1 MEDKKSSDFLW
12 KIVLCGTSYVGKTT
26 IRKRAMGEHF
36 AEEYISTVGAD
47 FSSYKLK
54 LGDLTIGFQVWD
66 LAGQDKYKYIRSSFY
81 GGATGC
87 FLVFDV
93 TNPKSMKD
101 LSAWVDE
108 AIRYSNG
115 TIEIFVICANKID
128 LKDNREI
135 TKEMGEKYTMALRE
149 SSGLQCEY
157 IETSALTGEN
167 IDVAFDQMAKC
178 LLEREGI
185 SPFKPKEEIIDMIEE
200 PTTSIAEPL
209 EEVQITKPFPSES
222 TLETTT
228 KVVDTIPSTSKSI
241 LVEEDSGEAT
251 ERLIAEVM
259 AVLDETDEIIIGREK
274 TDEGERAITVTKNE
288 ITEKVVEDEPEPKIS
303 SELERV
309 LGQINI
315 KLESLTDRL
324 KGLEEEISHVKPS
337 ELIAEAEEEIEDIA
351 EVRDELDI
359 ITQESPVTP
368 QAVTEIFEEEFPE
381 IEDEVEFGEEI
392 EDEIEFEEDE
402 EELPEP
408 MLPLVE
414 EVKLSKLDEDQKVL
428 ESLVDSIPLHPQPKV
443 PLELGEEFEEEEEF
457 EDSDFEE
464 ELKEEVIEL
473 ESPKEKTELRSLI
486 DIPDNELVEIPDE
499 EPLVSIDEEGI
510 IKEDLDDDDYDDDEK
525 EESVI
530 GTELS
535 SAMISEL
542 KDMSEV
548 EEEHEDIMM
557 TQPVQVEKIERKN
570 HCPICGEETK
580 YIRQYNK
587 YYCVKC
593 GRYLI

>member
-1 MEDKKSSDFLW
+1 MEEKKSSDYLW
-12 KIVLCGTSYVGKTT
+12 KIVLCGTSFVGKTT

-47 FSSYKLK
+47 FSSYKLR

-93 TNPKSMKD
+93 TNPKSLKD
-101 LSAWVDE
+101 LSSWVDE

-128 LKDNREI
+128 LKGYREI
-135 TKEMGEKYTMALRE
+135 TRDMGEKYASAIRE

-185 SPFKPKEEIIDMIEE
+185 SPIQPIEEIIETAEE
-200 PTTSIAEPL
+200 SPVHVSESPVDVSEPL
-209 EEVQITKPFPSES
+209 PTES
-222 TLETTT
+222 TIEPTTT
-228 KVVDTIPSTSKSI
+228 KVIDTIPSTSKSI
-241 LVEEDSGEAT
+241 LIEEDSGEAT
-251 ERLIAEVM
+251 EKLIAEVM

-274 TDEGERAITVTKNE
+274 TADGERAITVTKDE
-288 ITEKVVEDEPEPKIS
+288 ITEQAVEDEQEPKIS
-303 SELERV
+303 NELERV

-315 KLESLTDRL
+315 KLDSLTDRL
-324 KGLEEEISHVKPS
+324 KGLEEEISQVKPE
-337 ELIAEAEEEIEDIA
+337 ELLAESEEEIVDISDM
-351 EVRDELDI
+351 RDELDI
-359 ITQESPVTP
+359 ITQETFTTETL
-368 QAVTEIFEEEFPE
+368 VTEEEPFTEIIEEVIFEPEE
-381 IEDEVEFGEEI
+381 EEP
-392 EDEIEFEEDE
+392 
-402 EELPEP
+402 ELPEP
-408 MLPLVE
+408 MLPLMDE
-414 EVKLSKLDEDQKVL
+414 FEKDKLDEDQKVL
-428 ESLVDSIPLHPQPKV
+428 ESLVETIPLHPKPIQAQ
-443 PLELGEEFEEEEEF
+443 EIEEDIEEE
-457 EDSDFEE
+457 DEE
-464 ELKEEVIEL
+464 EIEEL
-473 ESPKEKTELRSLI
+473 EEEISEPNPKEKDTQIRYLA

-499 EPLVSIDEEGI
+499 EPLLSIDDEGVIEEV
-510 IKEDLDDDDYDDDEK
+510 EDEISSDD
-525 EESVI
+525 SVI

-542 KDMSEV
+542 KDMSED
-548 EEEHEDIMM
+548 EEEQVEATL
-557 TQPVQVEKIERKN
+557 TQPVQVERIEKKN
-570 HCPICGEETK
+570 HCPICGEDTK

>member
-1 MEDKKSSDFLW
+1 MEEKKSSDYLW
-12 KIVLCGTSYVGKTT
+12 KIVLCGTSFVGKTT

-47 FSSYKLK
+47 FSSYKLR

-93 TNPKSMKD
+93 TNPKSLKD
-101 LSAWVDE
+101 LSSWVDE

-128 LKDNREI
+128 LKGYREI
-135 TKEMGEKYTMALRE
+135 TRDMGEKYASAIRE

-185 SPFKPKEEIIDMIEE
+185 SPIQPIEEIIETAEE
-200 PTTSIAEPL
+200 SPVHVSESPVDVSEPL
-209 EEVQITKPFPSES
+209 PTES
-222 TLETTT
+222 TIEPTTT
-228 KVVDTIPSTSKSI
+228 KVIDTIPSTSKSI
-241 LVEEDSGEAT
+241 LIEEDSGEAT
-251 ERLIAEVM
+251 EKLIAEVM

-274 TDEGERAITVTKNE
+274 TADGERAITVTKDE
-288 ITEKVVEDEPEPKIS
+288 ITEQAVEDEQEPKIS
-303 SELERV
+303 NELERV

-315 KLESLTDRL
+315 KLDSLTDRL
-324 KGLEEEISHVKPS
+324 KGLEEEISQVKPE
-337 ELIAEAEEEIEDIA
+337 ELLAESEEEIVDISDM
-351 EVRDELDI
+351 RDELDI
-359 ITQESPVTP
+359 ITQETFTTETL
-368 QAVTEIFEEEFPE
+368 VTEEEPFTEIIEEVIFEPEE
-381 IEDEVEFGEEI
+381 EE
-392 EDEIEFEEDE
+392 EP
-402 EELPEP
+402 ELPEP
-408 MLPLVE
+408 MLPLMDE
-414 EVKLSKLDEDQKVL
+414 FEKDKLDEDQKVL
-428 ESLVDSIPLHPQPKV
+428 ESLVETIPLHPKPIQAQ
-443 PLELGEEFEEEEEF
+443 EIEEDIEEE
-457 EDSDFEE
+457 DEE
-464 ELKEEVIEL
+464 EIEEL
-473 ESPKEKTELRSLI
+473 EEEISEPNPKEKDTQIRYLA

-499 EPLVSIDEEGI
+499 EPLLSIDDEGVIEEV
-510 IKEDLDDDDYDDDEK
+510 EDEISSDD
-525 EESVI
+525 SVI

-542 KDMSEV
+542 KDMSED
-548 EEEHEDIMM
+548 EEEQVEATL
-557 TQPVQVEKIERKN
+557 TQPVQVERIEKKN
-570 HCPICGEETK
+570 HCPICGEDTK

>member
-12 KIVLCGTSYVGKTT
+12 KIVLCGTSFVGKTT

-128 LKDNREI
+128 LKDSREI
-135 TKEMGEKYTMALRE
+135 TREMGEKYTVALRE

-185 SPFKPKEEIIDMIEE
+185 SPYKPRDEIIDVIEE
-200 PTTSIAEPL
+200 PSVSAAESQDEVDVAEPL
-209 EEVQITKPFPSES
+209 SVES
-222 TLETTT
+222 VPDTTTT

-241 LVEEDSGEAT
+241 LVTEDSGEAT

-259 AVLDETDEIIIGREK
+259 AVLDETDEIIIGRES
-274 TDEGERAITVTKNE
+274 TDEGERAITVTRNE
-288 ITEKVVEDEPEPKIS
+288 ISEKVVEDDPEPKIS
-303 SELERV
+303 NELERV

-315 KLESLTDRL
+315 KLDSLTDRL
-324 KGLEEEISHVKPS
+324 KGLEEEISQVKPD
-337 ELIAEAEEEIEDIA
+337 ELIAEAEEEIGDIT

-359 ITQESPVTP
+359 ITQESPVTQQP
-368 QAVTEIFEEEFPE
+368 ITEIIEEESPE
-381 IEDEVEFGEEI
+381 PEEVVLIEEE
-392 EDEIEFEEDE
+392 EEEEEE

-414 EVKLSKLDEDQKVL
+414 EVKKDKLDEDQKVL
-428 ESLVDSIPLHPQPKV
+428 ESLVDTLPLHPQPKV
-443 PLELGEEFEEEEEF
+443 APESEEEIEE
-457 EDSDFEE
+457 EDETESDFEGELME
-464 ELKEEVIEL
+464 EIAEL
-473 ESPKEKTELRSLI
+473 ESHVEDTKIRSLV
-486 DIPDNELVEIPDE
+486 DIPDDELIVIPDE
-499 EPLVSIDEEGI
+499 EPLLSIDEEGVI
-510 IKEDLDDDDYDDDEK
+510 EEDVDDDE
-525 EESVI
+525 EDSVI

-542 KDMSEV
+542 KDMSE
-548 EEEHEDIMM
+548 EEEDNEESMM

>member
-1 MEDKKSSDFLW
+1 MLKGMENKKSSDFLW
-12 KIVLCGTSYVGKTT
+12 KIVLCGTSFVGKTT
-26 IRKRAMGEHF
+26 VRKRAMGEHF

-93 TNPKSMKD
+93 TNPKSLKD
-101 LSAWVDE
+101 LSSWVDE

-135 TKEMGEKYTMALRE
+135 TKDMGEKYALALRE

-167 IDVAFDQMAKC
+167 IDIAFDLMAKC

-185 SPFKPKEEIIDMIEE
+185 SPIKPKEEIIEVTEERSASSTEAQIEGSE
-200 PTTSIAEPL
+200 PIATESI
-209 EEVQITKPFPSES
+209 
-222 TLETTT
+222 LETTT
-228 KVVDTIPSTSKSI
+228 KVIDTIPSTSKSI
-241 LVEEDSGEAT
+241 LIEEDSGEAT
-251 ERLIAEVM
+251 EKLIAEVM

-274 TDEGERAITVTKNE
+274 TEDGERAITITKDE
-288 ITEKVVEDEPEPKIS
+288 ITERVVEDEQAPEIS
-303 SELERV
+303 NELERV

-315 KLESLTDRL
+315 KLDSLTNRL
-324 KGLEEEISHVKPS
+324 KGLEEEISQVKPE
-337 ELIAEAEEEIEDIA
+337 ELVAEPEEEIESISDM
-351 EVRDELDI
+351 RDELDI
-359 ITQESPVTP
+359 ITQESPVADEP
-368 QAVTEIFEEEFPE
+368 KEKIIEEIVEEESSEPE
-381 IEDEVEFGEEI
+381 AEI
-392 EDEIEFEEDE
+392 AM
-402 EELPEP
+402 PEP
-408 MLPLVE
+408 MIPIIDE
-414 EVKLSKLDEDQKVL
+414 PEKEKLDEDQKVL
-428 ESLVDSIPLHPQPKV
+428 ESLVDTLPLHPKPIE
-443 PLELGEEFEEEEEF
+443 PSEPEEVEIEPEEVSEPETKD
-457 EDSDFEE
+457 EDSS
-464 ELKEEVIEL
+464 I
-473 ESPKEKTELRSLI
+473 RSLI

-499 EPLVSIDEEGI
+499 EPLLSIEGEDEDEEL
-510 IKEDLDDDDYDDDEK
+510 EDEFRSDD
-525 EESVI
+525 SVI

-542 KDMSEV
+542 KDMSED
-548 EEEHEDIMM
+548 EEEEIEQTL
-557 TQPVQVEKIERKN
+557 TQPVQVDTIEKKH

-580 YIRQYNK
+580 YIRKYNK

>member
-12 KIVLCGTSYVGKTT
+12 KIVLCGTSFVGKTT
-26 IRKRAMGEHF
+26 VRKRAMGEHF

-101 LSAWVDE
+101 LSLWVDE

-135 TKEMGEKYTMALRE
+135 TKDMGEKYALAIRE

-167 IDVAFDQMAKC
+167 IDIAFDLMAKC

-185 SPFKPKEEIIDMIEE
+185 SPVRPKEEIIEVADERSASGAESQIEG
-200 PTTSIAEPL
+200 SEPL
-209 EEVQITKPFPSES
+209 TTES
-222 TLETTT
+222 IRETATT
-228 KVVDTIPSTSKSI
+228 KVIDTIPSTSKSLI
-241 LVEEDSGEAT
+241 IDEDSGEAT
-251 ERLIAEVM
+251 EKLIAEVM

-274 TDEGERAITVTKNE
+274 TEDGERAITVTKDE
-288 ITEKVVEDEPEPKIS
+288 ITERVVEDEQAPEIS
-303 SELERV
+303 NELERV

-315 KLESLTDRL
+315 KLDSLTDRL
-324 KGLEEEISHVKPS
+324 KGLEVEISQVKPE
-337 ELIAEAEEEIEDIA
+337 ELVAEPEEEIENIGDM
-351 EVRDELDI
+351 RDDLDI
-359 ITQESPVTP
+359 ITQETPVAKEP
-368 QAVTEIFEEEFPE
+368 IEEL
-381 IEDEVEFGEEI
+381 VEEI
-392 EDEIEFEEDE
+392 VEEASSEPEAEIAM
-402 EELPEP
+402 PEP
-408 MLPLVE
+408 MIPLVDE
-414 EVKLSKLDEDQKVL
+414 SEKEKLDEDQKVL
-428 ESLVDSIPLHPQPKV
+428 ESLVDTLPLHPKPIEPK
-443 PLELGEEFEEEEEF
+443 ETQEE
-457 EDSDFEE
+457 
-464 ELKEEVIEL
+464 IE
-473 ESPKEKTELRSLI
+473 EKTEAVEVEPEEEKVEEISEPDSIDEDSSIRSLI
-486 DIPDNELVEIPDE
+486 DIPDDELVEIPDE
-499 EPLVSIDEEGI
+499 EPYLSIEGEDEDEEL
-510 IKEDLDDDDYDDDEK
+510 EDEFSSDD
-525 EESVI
+525 SVI

-542 KDMSEV
+542 KDMSED
-548 EEEHEDIMM
+548 EEEQIETTL
-557 TQPVQVEKIERKN
+557 TQPVQVDTIEKKN

>member
-1 MEDKKSSDFLW
+1 VNEGVLKGMEDKKSSDFLW
-12 KIVLCGTSYVGKTT
+12 KIVLCGTSFVGKTT
-26 IRKRAMGEHF
+26 VRKRAMGEHF

-93 TNPKSMKD
+93 TNPKSLKD
-101 LSAWVDE
+101 LSSWVDE

-135 TKEMGEKYTMALRE
+135 TKDMGEKYAIALRE

-167 IDVAFDQMAKC
+167 IDVAFDLMAKC

-185 SPFKPKEEIIDMIEE
+185 SPVRPKEEIIEVTDERSASVTKPQIEG
-200 PTTSIAEPL
+200 SEPL
-209 EEVQITKPFPSES
+209 ATES
-222 TLETTT
+222 ILETTTT

-241 LVEEDSGEAT
+241 IIDEDSGEAT
-251 ERLIAEVM
+251 EKLIAEVM
-259 AVLDETDEIIIGREK
+259 AVLGETDEIIIGREK
-274 TDEGERAITVTKNE
+274 TKDGERAITVTRDE
-288 ITEKVVEDEPEPKIS
+288 ITERVVEDEQAPDIS
-303 SELERV
+303 NELERV

-315 KLESLTDRL
+315 KLDSLTERL
-324 KGLEEEISHVKPS
+324 KGLEEEISYVKPD
-337 ELIAEAEEEIEDIA
+337 ELVAEPEEEIEDISDM
-351 EVRDELDI
+351 RDELDI
-359 ITQESPVTP
+359 ITQKTP
-368 QAVTEIFEEEFPE
+368 
-381 IEDEVEFGEEI
+381 IEKI
-392 EDEIEFEEDE
+392 
-402 EELPEP
+402 
-408 MLPLVE
+408 VE
-414 EVKLSKLDEDQKVL
+414 EVSSEPEVETAMPEPLIPIIDEPEKEKLDEDQKVL
-428 ESLVDSIPLHPQPKV
+428 ESLVDTLPLHPKPIESIETQ
-443 PLELGEEFEEEEEF
+443 EEI
-457 EDSDFEE
+457 
-464 ELKEEVIEL
+464 EEVDIVE
-473 ESPKEKTELRSLI
+473 EISEPDSMDEDTSIRSLI

-499 EPLVSIDEEGI
+499 EPYLAIEGEDEDEEL
-510 IKEDLDDDDYDDDEK
+510 EDEFSSDD
-525 EESVI
+525 SVI

-542 KDMSEV
+542 KDMSED
-548 EEEHEDIMM
+548 EEEQIEPTL
-557 TQPVQVEKIERKN
+557 TQPVQVDTIEKKN

>member
-1 MEDKKSSDFLW
+1 MNEGVLKGMEDKKSSDFLW
-12 KIVLCGTSYVGKTT
+12 KIVLCGTSFVGKTT
-26 IRKRAMGEHF
+26 VRKRAMGEHF

-93 TNPKSMKD
+93 TNPKSLKD
-101 LSAWVDE
+101 LSSWVDE

-128 LKDNREI
+128 LKDSREI
-135 TKEMGEKYTMALRE
+135 TKDMGEKYALALRE

-167 IDVAFDQMAKC
+167 IDIAFDLMAKC

-185 SPFKPKEEIIDMIEE
+185 SPIKPKEEIIEVAEERSTRSTEAQIEGSE
-200 PTTSIAEPL
+200 PIATESI
-209 EEVQITKPFPSES
+209 
-222 TLETTT
+222 LETTT
-228 KVVDTIPSTSKSI
+228 TKVIDTIPSTSKSI
-241 LVEEDSGEAT
+241 IIEEDSGEAT
-251 ERLIAEVM
+251 EKLIAEVM

-274 TDEGERAITVTKNE
+274 TEDGERAITITKDE
-288 ITEKVVEDEPEPKIS
+288 ITDRVVEDEQAPEIS
-303 SELERV
+303 NELERV

-315 KLESLTDRL
+315 KLDSLTDRL
-324 KGLEEEISHVKPS
+324 KGLEEEISHVKPD
-337 ELIAEAEEEIEDIA
+337 ELVAEPEEVENISDM
-351 EVRDELDI
+351 RDELDI
-359 ITQESPVTP
+359 ITQETPVVEAP
-368 QAVTEIFEEEFPE
+368 IEEFVEEVSSESETEI
-381 IEDEVEFGEEI
+381 DM
-392 EDEIEFEEDE
+392 
-402 EELPEP
+402 PEP
-408 MLPLVE
+408 MIPIVDE
-414 EVKLSKLDEDQKVL
+414 PEKEKLDEDQKVL
-428 ESLVDSIPLHPQPKV
+428 ESLVDTLPLHPKPIE
-443 PLELGEEFEEEEEF
+443 PLDTQEEIDEETEEVEIEPEEDIVEEISEPDSID
-457 EDSDFEE
+457 EDSS
-464 ELKEEVIEL
+464 I
-473 ESPKEKTELRSLI
+473 RSLI
-486 DIPDNELVEIPDE
+486 DIPDDELVEIPGEEPYLSIEGEDEDE
-499 EPLVSIDEEGI
+499 ELEDEFST
-510 IKEDLDDDDYDDDEK
+510 DD
-525 EESVI
+525 SVI

-542 KDMSEV
+542 KDMSED
-548 EEEHEDIMM
+548 EEETEPTL
-557 TQPVQVEKIERKN
+557 TQPVQVDTIEKKH

>member
-1 MEDKKSSDFLW
+1 MNEGVLKGMEDKKSSDFLW
-12 KIVLCGTSYVGKTT
+12 KIVLCGTSFVGKTT
-26 IRKRAMGEHF
+26 VRKRAMGEHF

-93 TNPKSMKD
+93 TNPKSLKD
-101 LSAWVDE
+101 LSSWVDE

-135 TKEMGEKYTMALRE
+135 TKDMGEKYAIALRE

-167 IDVAFDQMAKC
+167 IDVAFDLMAKC

-185 SPFKPKEEIIDMIEE
+185 SPVRPKEEIIEVTDERSASVTKPQIEG
-200 PTTSIAEPL
+200 SEPL
-209 EEVQITKPFPSES
+209 ATES
-222 TLETTT
+222 ILETTTT

-241 LVEEDSGEAT
+241 IIDEDSGEAT
-251 ERLIAEVM
+251 EKLIAEVM
-259 AVLDETDEIIIGREK
+259 AVLGETDEIIIGREK
-274 TDEGERAITVTKNE
+274 TKDGERAITVTRDE
-288 ITEKVVEDEPEPKIS
+288 ITERVVEDEQAPDIS
-303 SELERV
+303 NELERV

-315 KLESLTDRL
+315 KLDSLTERL
-324 KGLEEEISHVKPS
+324 KGLEEEISYVKPD
-337 ELIAEAEEEIEDIA
+337 ELVAEPEEEIEDISDM
-351 EVRDELDI
+351 RDELDI
-359 ITQESPVTP
+359 ITQETP
-368 QAVTEIFEEEFPE
+368 
-381 IEDEVEFGEEI
+381 IEKI
-392 EDEIEFEEDE
+392 
-402 EELPEP
+402 
-408 MLPLVE
+408 VE
-414 EVKLSKLDEDQKVL
+414 EVSSEPEVETAMPEPLIPIIDEPEKEKLDEDQKVL
-428 ESLVDSIPLHPQPKV
+428 ESLVDTLPLHPKPIESIETQ
-443 PLELGEEFEEEEEF
+443 EEI
-457 EDSDFEE
+457 
-464 ELKEEVIEL
+464 EEVDIVE
-473 ESPKEKTELRSLI
+473 EISEPDSMDEDTSIRSLI

-499 EPLVSIDEEGI
+499 EPYLAIEGEDEDEEL
-510 IKEDLDDDDYDDDEK
+510 EDEFSSDD
-525 EESVI
+525 SVI

-542 KDMSEV
+542 KDMSED
-548 EEEHEDIMM
+548 EEEQIEPTL
-557 TQPVQVEKIERKN
+557 TQPVQVDTIEKKN

>member
-1 MEDKKSSDFLW
+1 MNEGVLKGMEDKKSSDFLW
-12 KIVLCGTSYVGKTT
+12 KIVLCGTSFVGKTT
-26 IRKRAMGEHF
+26 VRKRAMGDHF

-93 TNPKSMKD
+93 TNPKSLKD
-101 LSAWVDE
+101 LSSWVDE

-128 LKDNREI
+128 LKDKREI
-135 TKEMGEKYTMALRE
+135 TKEMGEKYALALRE

-167 IDVAFDQMAKC
+167 IDIAFDLMAKC

-185 SPFKPKEEIIDMIEE
+185 SPVRPKEEIIDVAEEGPASITEPQIEE
-200 PTTSIAEPL
+200 SEQLATASIL
-209 EEVQITKPFPSES
+209 ERK
-222 TLETTT
+222 TT
-228 KVVDTIPSTSKSI
+228 KVIDTIPSTSKSI
-241 LVEEDSGEAT
+241 IIDEDSGEAT
-251 ERLIAEVM
+251 EKLIAEVM
-259 AVLDETDEIIIGREK
+259 AVLEETDEIIIGREK
-274 TDEGERAITVTKNE
+274 TEEGERAITVTKDE
-288 ITEKVVEDEPEPKIS
+288 ITEHVVEDEQAPEIS
-303 SELERV
+303 NELERV

-315 KLESLTDRL
+315 KLDSLTNRL
-324 KGLEEEISHVKPS
+324 KGLEEEISQVKPD
-337 ELIAEAEEEIEDIA
+337 ELVAEPEDEIED
-351 EVRDELDI
+351 VSDMRDELDI
-359 ITQESPVTP
+359 ITQETPV
-368 QAVTEIFEEEFPE
+368 AEEP
-381 IEDEVEFGEEI
+381 IEEQVEEI
-392 EDEIEFEEDE
+392 VEEVSSEPKDEKVM
-402 EELPEP
+402 PEP
-408 MLPLVE
+408 MIPIIDE
-414 EVKLSKLDEDQKVL
+414 PEKEKLDEDQKVL
-428 ESLVDSIPLHPQPKV
+428 ESLADTLPLHPKPNEPSETQK
-443 PLELGEEFEEEEEF
+443 EFEEETEEAEF
-457 EDSDFEE
+457 EPKENI
-464 ELKEEVIEL
+464 KEEIS
-473 ESPKEKTELRSLI
+473 ESDSIDEDSSIRSLI

-499 EPLVSIDEEGI
+499 EPYLSIEGEDEDEEL
-510 IKEDLDDDDYDDDEK
+510 EDEFISDD
-525 EESVI
+525 SVI

-542 KDMSEV
+542 KDMSED
-548 EEEHEDIMM
+548 EEEIEPTL
-557 TQPVQVEKIERKN
+557 TQPVQVDTIEKKN

>member
-12 KIVLCGTSYVGKTT
+12 KIVLCGTSVVGKTT

-93 TNPKSMKD
+93 TNPKSLKD
-101 LSAWVDE
+101 LSSWVDE

-135 TKEMGEKYTMALRE
+135 TRDMGEKYALALRE

-167 IDVAFDQMAKC
+167 IDVAFDLMAKC

-185 SPFKPKEEIIDMIEE
+185 SPIKPKEEIIEVAEE
-200 PTTSIAEPL
+200 SPVSTTEIQ
-209 EEVQITKPFPSES
+209 EETKPLPTES
-222 TLETTT
+222 IVETTT
-228 KVVDTIPSTSKSI
+228 TKIVDTIPSTSKSI
-241 LVEEDSGEAT
+241 ILEEASGEAT
-251 ERLIAEVM
+251 EKLIAEVM

-274 TDEGERAITVTKNE
+274 TEDGERAITVTKDE
-288 ITEKVVEDEPEPKIS
+288 ISEKAIEDEKTPKIS
-303 SELERV
+303 NELERV

-315 KLESLTDRL
+315 KLDSLTERL
-324 KGLEEEISHVKPS
+324 KGLEEEISHVKPE
-337 ELIAEAEEEIEDIA
+337 ELLAESEEELEDIS

-359 ITQESPVTP
+359 ITQESPVTESP
-368 QAVTEIFEEEFPE
+368 VTEEPEEEL
-381 IEDEVEFGEEI
+381 VEEI
-392 EDEIEFEEDE
+392 SSETEAEET
-402 EELPEP
+402 LPEP
-408 MLPLVE
+408 MIPIIDDPAE
-414 EVKLSKLDEDQKVL
+414 KKLDEDQKVL
-428 ESLVDSIPLHPQPKV
+428 ESLVDTIPLHPKPIEPQ
-443 PLELGEEFEEEEEF
+443 EEIAEEIEEEEE
-457 EDSDFEE
+457 EE
-464 ELKEEVIEL
+464 ESEEEISEPDQVKEDTSI
-473 ESPKEKTELRSLI
+473 RSLD
-486 DIPDNELVEIPDE
+486 DIPDNELVDIPDE
-499 EPLVSIDEEGI
+499 EPLLSIDDEGVIEEDEG
-510 IKEDLDDDDYDDDEK
+510 EDEISTDD
-525 EESVI
+525 SVI

-542 KDMSEV
+542 KDMSED
-548 EEEHEDIMM
+548 EEEHLEPTM
-557 TQPVQVEKIERKN
+557 TQPVQVEKIEKKN

>member
-12 KIVLCGTSYVGKTT
+12 KIVLCGTSFVGKTT
-26 IRKRAMGEHF
+26 VRKRAMGEHF

-93 TNPKSMKD
+93 TNPKSLKD
-101 LSAWVDE
+101 LSSWVDE

-135 TKEMGEKYTMALRE
+135 TKDMGEKYAIALRE

-167 IDVAFDQMAKC
+167 IDVAFDLMAKC

-185 SPFKPKEEIIDMIEE
+185 SPVRPKEEIIEVTDERSASVTKPQIEG
-200 PTTSIAEPL
+200 SEPL
-209 EEVQITKPFPSES
+209 ATES
-222 TLETTT
+222 ILETTTT

-241 LVEEDSGEAT
+241 IIDEDSGEAT
-251 ERLIAEVM
+251 EKLIAEVM
-259 AVLDETDEIIIGREK
+259 AVLGETDEIIIGREK
-274 TDEGERAITVTKNE
+274 TKDGERAITVTRDE
-288 ITEKVVEDEPEPKIS
+288 ITERVVEDEQAPDIS
-303 SELERV
+303 NELERV

-315 KLESLTDRL
+315 KLDSLTERL
-324 KGLEEEISHVKPS
+324 KGLEEEISYVKPD
-337 ELIAEAEEEIEDIA
+337 ELVAEPEEEIEDISDM
-351 EVRDELDI
+351 RDELDI
-359 ITQESPVTP
+359 ITQKTP
-368 QAVTEIFEEEFPE
+368 
-381 IEDEVEFGEEI
+381 IEKI
-392 EDEIEFEEDE
+392 
-402 EELPEP
+402 
-408 MLPLVE
+408 VE
-414 EVKLSKLDEDQKVL
+414 EVSSEPEVETAMPEPLIPIIDEPEKEKLDEDQKVL
-428 ESLVDSIPLHPQPKV
+428 ESLVDTLPLHPKPIESIETQ
-443 PLELGEEFEEEEEF
+443 EEI
-457 EDSDFEE
+457 
-464 ELKEEVIEL
+464 EEVDIVE
-473 ESPKEKTELRSLI
+473 EISEPDSMDEDTSIRSLI

-499 EPLVSIDEEGI
+499 EPYLAIEGEDEDEEL
-510 IKEDLDDDDYDDDEK
+510 EDEFSSDD
-525 EESVI
+525 SVI

-542 KDMSEV
+542 KDMSED
-548 EEEHEDIMM
+548 EEEQIEPTL
-557 TQPVQVEKIERKN
+557 TQPVQVDTIEKKN

>member
-1 MEDKKSSDFLW
+1 MNEGVLKGMEDKKSSDFLW
-12 KIVLCGTSYVGKTT
+12 KIVLCGTSFVGKTT
-26 IRKRAMGEHF
+26 VRKRAMGEHF

-93 TNPKSMKD
+93 TNPKSLKD
-101 LSAWVDE
+101 LSSWVDE

-128 LKDNREI
+128 LKDSREI
-135 TKEMGEKYTMALRE
+135 TKDMGEKYALALRE

-167 IDVAFDQMAKC
+167 IDIAFDLMAKC

-185 SPFKPKEEIIDMIEE
+185 SPIKPKEEIIEVAEERSSSSTEAQIEGSE
-200 PTTSIAEPL
+200 PIATESI
-209 EEVQITKPFPSES
+209 
-222 TLETTT
+222 LETTT
-228 KVVDTIPSTSKSI
+228 TKVIDTIPSTSKSI
-241 LVEEDSGEAT
+241 IIEEDSGEAT
-251 ERLIAEVM
+251 EKLIAEVM

-274 TDEGERAITVTKNE
+274 TEDGERAITITKDE
-288 ITEKVVEDEPEPKIS
+288 ITDRVVEDEQAPEIS
-303 SELERV
+303 NELERV

-315 KLESLTDRL
+315 KLDSLTDRL
-324 KGLEEEISHVKPS
+324 KGLEEEISHVKPD
-337 ELIAEAEEEIEDIA
+337 ELVAEPEEEIENISDM
-351 EVRDELDI
+351 RDALDI
-359 ITQESPVTP
+359 ITQETPVVEAP
-368 QAVTEIFEEEFPE
+368 IEEFVE
-381 IEDEVEFGEEI
+381 EVSSESET
-392 EDEIEFEEDE
+392 
-402 EELPEP
+402 ELDMPEP
-408 MLPLVE
+408 MIPIVDE
-414 EVKLSKLDEDQKVL
+414 PEKEKLDEDQKVL
-428 ESLVDSIPLHPQPKV
+428 ESLVDTLPLHPKPIE
-443 PLELGEEFEEEEEF
+443 PLDTQEEIDEETEEVEIEPEEDIVEEISEPDSID
-457 EDSDFEE
+457 EDSS
-464 ELKEEVIEL
+464 I
-473 ESPKEKTELRSLI
+473 RSLI
-486 DIPDNELVEIPDE
+486 DIPDDELVEIPGEEPYLSIEGEDEDE
-499 EPLVSIDEEGI
+499 ELEDEFST
-510 IKEDLDDDDYDDDEK
+510 DD
-525 EESVI
+525 SVI

-542 KDMSEV
+542 KDMSED
-548 EEEHEDIMM
+548 EEETEPTL
-557 TQPVQVEKIERKN
+557 TQPVQVDTIEKKH

>member
-1 MEDKKSSDFLW
+1 MNEGVLKGMEDKKSSDFLW
-12 KIVLCGTSYVGKTT
+12 KIVLCGTSFVGKTT
-26 IRKRAMGEHF
+26 VRKRAMGEHF

-93 TNPKSMKD
+93 TNPKSLKD
-101 LSAWVDE
+101 LSSWVDE

-128 LKDNREI
+128 LKDSREI
-135 TKEMGEKYTMALRE
+135 TKDMGEKYALALRE

-167 IDVAFDQMAKC
+167 IDIAFDLMAKC

-185 SPFKPKEEIIDMIEE
+185 SPIKPKEEIIEVAEERSSSSTEAQIEGSE
-200 PTTSIAEPL
+200 PIATESI
-209 EEVQITKPFPSES
+209 
-222 TLETTT
+222 LETTT
-228 KVVDTIPSTSKSI
+228 TKVIDTIPSTSKSI
-241 LVEEDSGEAT
+241 IIEEDSGEAT
-251 ERLIAEVM
+251 EKLIAEVM

-274 TDEGERAITVTKNE
+274 TEDGERAITITKDE
-288 ITEKVVEDEPEPKIS
+288 ITDRVVEDEQAPEIS
-303 SELERV
+303 NELERV

-315 KLESLTDRL
+315 KLDSLTDRL
-324 KGLEEEISHVKPS
+324 KGLEEEISHVKPD
-337 ELIAEAEEEIEDIA
+337 ELVAEPEEVENISDM
-351 EVRDELDI
+351 RDELDI
-359 ITQESPVTP
+359 ITQETPVVEAP
-368 QAVTEIFEEEFPE
+368 IEEFVE
-381 IEDEVEFGEEI
+381 EVSSESET
-392 EDEIEFEEDE
+392 
-402 EELPEP
+402 ELDMPEP
-408 MLPLVE
+408 MIPIVDE
-414 EVKLSKLDEDQKVL
+414 PEKEKLDEDQKVL
-428 ESLVDSIPLHPQPKV
+428 ESLVDTLPLHPKPIE
-443 PLELGEEFEEEEEF
+443 PLDTQEEIDEETEEVEIEPEEDIVEEISEPDSID
-457 EDSDFEE
+457 EDSS
-464 ELKEEVIEL
+464 I
-473 ESPKEKTELRSLI
+473 RSLI
-486 DIPDNELVEIPDE
+486 DIPDDELVEIPGEEPYLSIEGEDEDE
-499 EPLVSIDEEGI
+499 ELEDEFST
-510 IKEDLDDDDYDDDEK
+510 DD
-525 EESVI
+525 SVI

-542 KDMSEV
+542 KDMSED
-548 EEEHEDIMM
+548 EEETEPTL
-557 TQPVQVEKIERKN
+557 TQPVQVDTIEKKH

>member
-1 MEDKKSSDFLW
+1 MNEGVLKGMEDKKSSDFLW
-12 KIVLCGTSYVGKTT
+12 KIVLCGTSFVGKTT
-26 IRKRAMGEHF
+26 VRKRAMGEHF

-101 LSAWVDE
+101 LSSWVDE

-135 TKEMGEKYTMALRE
+135 TKDMGEKYALALRE

-167 IDVAFDQMAKC
+167 IDVAFDLMAKC

-185 SPFKPKEEIIDMIEE
+185 SPIRPKEEIIEVAEERPASITEPQIEE
-200 PTTSIAEPL
+200 SEPL
-209 EEVQITKPFPSES
+209 VTES
-222 TLETTT
+222 ILETTPT
-228 KVVDTIPSTSKSI
+228 KVIDTIPSTSKSI
-241 LVEEDSGEAT
+241 IVDEDSGEAT
-251 ERLIAEVM
+251 EKLIAEVM

-274 TDEGERAITVTKNE
+274 TEDGERAITVTKDE
-288 ITEKVVEDEPEPKIS
+288 ITERVVEDEQAPEIS
-303 SELERV
+303 NELERV

-315 KLESLTDRL
+315 KLDSLTDRL
-324 KGLEEEISHVKPS
+324 KGLEEEISQVKPD
-337 ELIAEAEEEIEDIA
+337 ELVAEPEEEIENISDM
-351 EVRDELDI
+351 RDELDI
-359 ITQESPVTP
+359 ITQETPVAEEP
-368 QAVTEIFEEEFPE
+368 FEEQ
-381 IEDEVEFGEEI
+381 VEEI
-392 EDEIEFEEDE
+392 VEEVSSEPKDEIVM
-402 EELPEP
+402 PEP
-408 MLPLVE
+408 MIPIIDE
-414 EVKLSKLDEDQKVL
+414 PEKEKLDEDQKVL
-428 ESLVDSIPLHPQPKV
+428 ESLADTLPLHPKPIEPSETQ
-443 PLELGEEFEEEEEF
+443 EEFEEETEEAEIEPEEDIIEEISESDSID
-457 EDSDFEE
+457 EDSS
-464 ELKEEVIEL
+464 I
-473 ESPKEKTELRSLI
+473 RSLN
-486 DIPDNELVEIPDE
+486 DIPDDELVEIPDE
-499 EPLVSIDEEGI
+499 EPYLSIEGEDEDEEL
-510 IKEDLDDDDYDDDEK
+510 EDEFSSVD
-525 EESVI
+525 SVI

-542 KDMSEV
+542 KDMSEDD
-548 EEEHEDIMM
+548 EEEIETTL
-557 TQPVQVEKIERKN
+557 TQPVQVDTIEKKN

>member
-12 KIVLCGTSYVGKTT
+12 KIVLCGTSFVGKTT
-26 IRKRAMGEHF
+26 VRKRAMGEHF

-101 LSAWVDE
+101 LSLWVDE

-135 TKEMGEKYTMALRE
+135 TKDMGEKYALAIRE

-167 IDVAFDQMAKC
+167 IDIAFDLMAKC

-185 SPFKPKEEIIDMIEE
+185 SPVRPKEEIIEVADERSASGAESQIEG
-200 PTTSIAEPL
+200 SEPL
-209 EEVQITKPFPSES
+209 TTES
-222 TLETTT
+222 IRETVTT
-228 KVVDTIPSTSKSI
+228 KVIDTIPSTSKSLI
-241 LVEEDSGEAT
+241 IDEDSGEAT
-251 ERLIAEVM
+251 EKLIAEVM

-274 TDEGERAITVTKNE
+274 TEDGERAITVTKDE
-288 ITEKVVEDEPEPKIS
+288 ITERVVEDEQAPEIS
-303 SELERV
+303 NELERV

-315 KLESLTDRL
+315 KLDSLTDRL
-324 KGLEEEISHVKPS
+324 KGLEVEISQVKPE
-337 ELIAEAEEEIEDIA
+337 ELVAEPEEEIENIGDM
-351 EVRDELDI
+351 RDELDI
-359 ITQESPVTP
+359 ITQETPVAKEP
-368 QAVTEIFEEEFPE
+368 IEEL
-381 IEDEVEFGEEI
+381 VEEI
-392 EDEIEFEEDE
+392 VEEASSEPEAEIAM
-402 EELPEP
+402 PEP
-408 MLPLVE
+408 MIPLVDE
-414 EVKLSKLDEDQKVL
+414 SEKEKLDEDQKVL
-428 ESLVDSIPLHPQPKV
+428 ESLVDTLPLHPKPIEPK
-443 PLELGEEFEEEEEF
+443 ETQEE
-457 EDSDFEE
+457 
-464 ELKEEVIEL
+464 IE
-473 ESPKEKTELRSLI
+473 EKTEAVEVEPEEEKVEEISEPDSIDEDSSIRSLI
-486 DIPDNELVEIPDE
+486 DIPDDELVEIPDE
-499 EPLVSIDEEGI
+499 EPYLSIEGEDEDEEL
-510 IKEDLDDDDYDDDEK
+510 EDEFSSDD
-525 EESVI
+525 SVI

-542 KDMSEV
+542 KDMSEDK
-548 EEEHEDIMM
+548 EEQIETTL
-557 TQPVQVEKIERKN
+557 TQPVQVDTIEKKN

>member
-1 MEDKKSSDFLW
+1 VNEGVQKGMEDKKSSDFLW
-12 KIVLCGTSYVGKTT
+12 KIVLCGTSFVGKTT
-26 IRKRAMGEHF
+26 VRKRAMGEHF

-101 LSAWVDE
+101 LSLWVDE

-135 TKEMGEKYTMALRE
+135 TKDMGEKYALAIRE

-167 IDVAFDQMAKC
+167 IDIAFDLMAKC

-185 SPFKPKEEIIDMIEE
+185 SPVRPKEEIIEVADERSASGAESQIEG
-200 PTTSIAEPL
+200 SEPL
-209 EEVQITKPFPSES
+209 TTES
-222 TLETTT
+222 IRETATT
-228 KVVDTIPSTSKSI
+228 KVIDTIPSTSKSLI
-241 LVEEDSGEAT
+241 IDEDSGEAT
-251 ERLIAEVM
+251 EKLIAEVM

-274 TDEGERAITVTKNE
+274 TEDGERAITVTKDE
-288 ITEKVVEDEPEPKIS
+288 ITERVVEDEQAPEIS
-303 SELERV
+303 NELERV

-315 KLESLTDRL
+315 KLDSLTDRL
-324 KGLEEEISHVKPS
+324 KGLEVEISQVKPE
-337 ELIAEAEEEIEDIA
+337 ELVAEPEEEIENIGDM
-351 EVRDELDI
+351 RDDLDI
-359 ITQESPVTP
+359 ITQETPVAKEP
-368 QAVTEIFEEEFPE
+368 IEEL
-381 IEDEVEFGEEI
+381 VEEI
-392 EDEIEFEEDE
+392 VEEASSEPEAEIAM
-402 EELPEP
+402 PEP
-408 MLPLVE
+408 MIPLVDE
-414 EVKLSKLDEDQKVL
+414 SEKEKLDEDQKVL
-428 ESLVDSIPLHPQPKV
+428 ESLVDTLPLHPKPIEPK
-443 PLELGEEFEEEEEF
+443 ETQEE
-457 EDSDFEE
+457 
-464 ELKEEVIEL
+464 IE
-473 ESPKEKTELRSLI
+473 EKTEAVEVEPEEEKVEEISEPDSIDEDSSIRSLI
-486 DIPDNELVEIPDE
+486 DIPDDELVEIPDE
-499 EPLVSIDEEGI
+499 EPYLSIEGEDEDEEL
-510 IKEDLDDDDYDDDEK
+510 EDEFSSDD
-525 EESVI
+525 SVI

-542 KDMSEV
+542 KDMSED
-548 EEEHEDIMM
+548 EEEQIETTL
-557 TQPVQVEKIERKN
+557 TQPVQVDTIEKKN

>member
-1 MEDKKSSDFLW
+1 MNEGVLKGMEDKKSSDFLW
-12 KIVLCGTSYVGKTT
+12 KIVLCGTSFVGKTT
-26 IRKRAMGEHF
+26 VRKRAMGEHF

-93 TNPKSMKD
+93 TNPKSLKD
-101 LSAWVDE
+101 LSSWVDE

-128 LKDNREI
+128 LKDSREI
-135 TKEMGEKYTMALRE
+135 TKDMGEKYALALRE

-167 IDVAFDQMAKC
+167 IDIAFDLMAKC

-185 SPFKPKEEIIDMIEE
+185 SPIKPKEEIIEVAEERSSSSTEAQIEGSE
-200 PTTSIAEPL
+200 PIATESI
-209 EEVQITKPFPSES
+209 
-222 TLETTT
+222 LETTT
-228 KVVDTIPSTSKSI
+228 TKVIDTIPSTSKSI
-241 LVEEDSGEAT
+241 IIEEDSGEAT
-251 ERLIAEVM
+251 EKLIAEVM

-274 TDEGERAITVTKNE
+274 TEDGERAITITKDE
-288 ITEKVVEDEPEPKIS
+288 ITDRVVEDEQAPEIS
-303 SELERV
+303 NELERV

-315 KLESLTDRL
+315 KLDSLTDRL
-324 KGLEEEISHVKPS
+324 KGLEEEISHVKPD
-337 ELIAEAEEEIEDIA
+337 ELVAEPEEEIENISDM
-351 EVRDELDI
+351 RDALDI
-359 ITQESPVTP
+359 ITQETPVVEAP
-368 QAVTEIFEEEFPE
+368 IEEFVE
-381 IEDEVEFGEEI
+381 EVSSESET
-392 EDEIEFEEDE
+392 
-402 EELPEP
+402 ELDMPEP
-408 MLPLVE
+408 MIPIVDE
-414 EVKLSKLDEDQKVL
+414 PEKEKLDEDQKVL
-428 ESLVDSIPLHPQPKV
+428 ESLVDTLPLHPKPIE
-443 PLELGEEFEEEEEF
+443 PLETQEEINEETEEVEIEPEEDIVEEISEPDSID
-457 EDSDFEE
+457 EDSS
-464 ELKEEVIEL
+464 I
-473 ESPKEKTELRSLI
+473 RSLI
-486 DIPDNELVEIPDE
+486 DIPDDELVEIPGEEPYLSIEGEDEDE
-499 EPLVSIDEEGI
+499 ELEDEFST
-510 IKEDLDDDDYDDDEK
+510 DD
-525 EESVI
+525 SVI

-542 KDMSEV
+542 KDMSED
-548 EEEHEDIMM
+548 EEETEPTL
-557 TQPVQVEKIERKN
+557 TQPVQVDTIEKKH

>member
-1 MEDKKSSDFLW
+1 MQKGMQDKKSSDFLW
-12 KIVLCGTSYVGKTT
+12 KIVLCGSSFVGKTT

-93 TNPKSMKD
+93 TNPKSLKD
-101 LSAWVDE
+101 LSSWVDE

-128 LKDNREI
+128 LKGKREI
-135 TKEMGEKYTMALRE
+135 TKDMGEKYALALRE
-149 SSGLQCEY
+149 SSGLQCDY

-167 IDVAFDQMAKC
+167 IDIAFDLMAKC

-185 SPFKPKEEIIDMIEE
+185 SPVRPQEEIIAVAEE
-200 PTTSIAEPL
+200 SSASVTEPQVEGSEPL
-209 EEVQITKPFPSES
+209 ATES
-222 TLETTT
+222 TLETPTT
-228 KVVDTIPSTSKSI
+228 KVVDTIPVTSKSI
-241 LVEEDSGEAT
+241 IIEEDSGEAT
-251 ERLIAEVM
+251 EKLIAEVM

-274 TDEGERAITVTKNE
+274 TKDGERAITVTKDE
-288 ITEKVVEDEPEPKIS
+288 ITEQAVEDEQAPEIS
-303 SELERV
+303 NELERV
-309 LGQINI
+309 LGKINI
-315 KLESLTDRL
+315 KLDSLTERL
-324 KGLEEEISHVKPS
+324 KGLEEEISHVKPE
-337 ELIAEAEEEIEDIA
+337 ELVADPEEELEDISDM
-351 EVRDELDI
+351 RDELDI
-359 ITQESPVTP
+359 ITQETPAVEEPVEDI
-368 QAVTEIFEEEFPE
+368 VEEVSSES
-381 IEDEVEFGEEI
+381 EVETEM
-392 EDEIEFEEDE
+392 
-402 EELPEP
+402 PEP

-414 EVKLSKLDEDQKVL
+414 ELEKDKLDEDQKVL
-428 ESLVDSIPLHPQPKV
+428 ESLVDTIPLHPKPIESTETQ
-443 PLELGEEFEEEEEF
+443 EEIEEEPEEEIVEEVSEPDSNE
-457 EDSDFEE
+457 EDSS
-464 ELKEEVIEL
+464 I
-473 ESPKEKTELRSLI
+473 RSLI
-486 DIPDNELVEIPDE
+486 DIPDDELVDIPDE
-499 EPLVSIDEEGI
+499 EPLLSIDGE
-510 IKEDLDDDDYDDDEK
+510 DDDE
-525 EESVI
+525 ELEDEISSDDSVI

-542 KDMSEV
+542 KDMSED
-548 EEEHEDIMM
+548 EEEQIEPTL
-557 TQPVQVEKIERKN
+557 TQPVQVETIEKKN